1 MRIVLI
7 NILVLGLVLYS
18 CNPSDNVFD
27 GDVVHVIYDNDMGND
42 TDDIL
47 GLIMLH
53 NYADLGMVNLL
64 GVGTSKDHPYSARY
78 IDLLNTWYKHGD
90 TPIGVVVDGPDV
102 DSIMAIPRYLTT
114 VVDMEKDGKPVFRRS
129 VDDYRSLL
137 PAESLYRK
145 LLASAS
151 DHSVVIVSV
160 GMYTNLARLL
170 ETGPDHFSEL
180 SGMELVKQKVDYLC
194 MMGGNFIKPLPECN
208 VVTDSAAS
216 SEVFTNWPTRIVIT
230 PFEVGS
236 TIPYPASSFA
246 NDFNFVE
253 HHPLI
258 EAKRW
263 YSPEPRSSPT
273 WDMTAVLYVVEN
285 DSAYFNLSESGW
297 IGMGWEPNIQHH
309 ITTEFTP
316 DPQGKHFYLMV
327 DSLQREKILS
337 RFLELVPLDPNKINQ
352 L

>member
-1 MRIVLI
+1 MKMDLKYL
-7 NILVLGLVLYS
+7 LVLGLILFS
-18 CNPSDNVFD
+18 CNRIGLVREGELVN
-27 GDVVHVIYDNDMGND
+27 VIYDNDMGND

-90 TPIGVVVDGPDV
+90 TPIGVVVDGPEV

-114 VVDMEKDGKPVFRRS
+114 VVDMEKDGKPVFE
-129 VDDYRSLL
+129 RSLRDNSSL
-137 PAESLYRK
+137 PSAKYLYRK
-145 LLASAS
+145 LLAAAP
-151 DHSVVIVSV
+151 DQSVVIISV

-170 ETGPDHFSEL
+170 ETGPDQYSEL
-180 SGMELVKQKVDYLC
+180 SGMELIKQKVDYLC
-194 MMGGNFIKPLPECN
+194 LMGGNFIKPLPECN

-216 SEVFTNWPTRIVIT
+216 SEVFKRWPTRIVIT

-273 WDMTAVLYVVEN
+273 WDMTAVLFVVEN

-297 IGMGWEPNIQHH
+297 IRMGWEPNIQHH

-316 DPQGKHFYLMV
+316 DPQGKHFYLAV
-327 DSLQREKILS
+327 DSMQRERIQS
-337 RFLELVPLDPNKINQ
+337 RFLEIVPMDPNRKK
-352 L
+352 